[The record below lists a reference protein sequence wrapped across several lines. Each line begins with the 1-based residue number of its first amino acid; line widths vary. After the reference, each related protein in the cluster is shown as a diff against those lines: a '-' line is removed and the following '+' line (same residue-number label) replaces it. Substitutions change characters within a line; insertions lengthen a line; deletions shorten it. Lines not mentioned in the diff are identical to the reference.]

1 MTSCLIVRDEF
12 YTTWGSI
19 CSDTRTPCLSRPPSS
34 GPPMVRTRG
43 VKIGTLLQLLHFRL
57 CPNPSR
63 SWSKPCPT
71 GRRSCSGR
79 SHVYRTGTKG
89 ACPPNQAHP
98 QIYPKLDNAL
108 TNPCKTGGGA
118 RALFA
123 PVCGDVYRTM
133 LKGASHPKQGP
144 PPKYQNINRTL
155 ANPCQARGTP
165 SGVCPCAWRCVQ
177 NKA

>member
-12 YTTWGSI
+12 NTTWGSI
-19 CSDTRTPCLSRPPSS
+19 CSDTRTSCISRPPSS
-34 GPPMVRTRG
+34 GPPMARTRG
-43 VKIGTLLQLLHFRL
+43 VKIGRAPGTLLQLLHFRS
-57 CPNPSR
+57 CPSPSR

-98 QIYPKLDNAL
+98 KIYPKLDNAL
-108 TNPCKTGGGA
+108 TNPCKTGGT

-133 LKGASHPKQGP
+133 LKGASHPKQGQP
-144 PPKYQNINRTL
+144 PQNTE
-155 ANPCQARGTP
+155 
-165 SGVCPCAWRCVQ
+165 
-177 NKA
+177 K

>member
-34 GPPMVRTRG
+34 GPPMARTRG
-43 VKIGTLLQLLHFRL
+43 VKIGRAPGTLLQLLHFRS
-57 CPNPSR
+57 CPSPSR

-108 TNPCKTGGGA
+108 TNPCKTGGGPEHCLPLCVA
-118 RALFA
+118 MCTEQCLRG
-123 PVCGDVYRTM
+123 PVPQTRPT
-133 LKGASHPKQGP
+133 PQNTKQ
-144 PPKYQNINRTL
+144 
-155 ANPCQARGTP
+155 
-165 SGVCPCAWRCVQ
+165 
-177 NKA
+177 